1 MNLIIDNK
9 DNEITTEYN
18 IKNNNN
24 ELKKELKGINNVFNM
39 SYIFYSCSSLSSLPD
54 ISNWIT
60 NNLLICEKIGLN

>member
-24 ELKKELKGINNVFNM
+24 ELKKELKGINNVSNM